1 MLRLCIQLNHRC
13 IQISMMWMLVLHVVS
28 SSNEAGQ
35 KTIKLEITHMKSQQ
49 SVCRETQSLL
59 QQIRLYQALSKTKRK
74 KSNLRQENR
83 KRWHYSSSFVTSSSS
98 SSSSTESE
106 NEMVDKRFKIILKGK
121 VFKWNLPWSMADHAN
136 LHFKNYVSDKEI
148 DEKILTENP
157 VWSDLQDVA
166 ILNDFVKALLVLQ
179 TANWSANGKVS
190 G

>member
-83 KRWHYSSSFVTSSSS
+83 KRWHYSSSSVTSSSS

-121 VFKWNLPWSMADHAN
+121 VFKWNHPWSMADHAN
-136 LHFKNYVSDKEI
+136 LHFKNFVPDKEMTKKYWR
-148 DEKILTENP
+148 KIQ
-157 VWSDLQDVA
+157 SDQ
-166 ILNDFVKALLVLQ
+166 IYKM
-179 TANWSANGKVS
+179 
-190 G
+190 